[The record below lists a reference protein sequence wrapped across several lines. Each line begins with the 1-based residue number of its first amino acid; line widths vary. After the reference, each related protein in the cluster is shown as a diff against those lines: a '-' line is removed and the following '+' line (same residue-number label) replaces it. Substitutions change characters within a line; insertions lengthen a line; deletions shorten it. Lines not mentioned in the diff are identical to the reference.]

1 MAVTLEQ
8 VEKLREKADVS
19 YEEAR
24 QVLEQ
29 AGGNLLEALI
39 LLERQSRIKTG
50 GGAYYSTCPGGAGEG
65 GGIPRDEPNPRS
77 AALVRVTP
85 GGAGSGAKED
95 RSSSLW
101 TPLKELLK
109 TAVELLRHST
119 VNQFE
124 IWRQGE
130 LMTSM
135 PILILILLLV
145 TAFWISV
152 PLLVIGL
159 FWGCKYRFSG
169 PDLGRNKVGETA
181 NYVADTIHS
190 VVDQVKDEINTAWG
204 KKER

>member
-8 VEKLREKADVS
+8 VEKLREKANVS

-39 LLERQSRIKTG
+39 LLERQDRIKTG
-50 GGAYYSTCPGGAGEG
+50 GGAYYSTCPGAAEEG
-65 GGIPRDEPNPRS
+65 GGPGDEAKPRS
-77 AALVRVTP
+77 TALARTAP
-85 GGAGSGAKED
+85 GGTDGGAKD
-95 RSSSLW
+95 SHSSSVW
-101 TPLKELLK
+101 VPLKELLK
-109 TAVELLRHST
+109 TALDLLRHST

-124 IWRQGE
+124 IWRQGA

-152 PLLVIGL
+152 PLLVVGL

-169 PDLGRNKVGETA
+169 PDLGHGKVQEA
-181 NYVADTIHS
+181 ASYVADTIHD